1 MTAPVAT
8 TGTVP
13 AAGSEVAGT
22 EITADPAVRGRT
34 VLLDRVVEKTAAAA
48 AAEVEHVH
56 AAGRG
61 AVGQLLGTRPTIAV
75 QTSIDGHLA
84 QLSLEVE
91 IDYPA
96 PLRQVTRRLRQHV
109 VDRVHELCS
118 ITVTDLDVHV
128 VGLRQQTRPE
138 RRVQ

>member
-1 MTAPVAT
+1 MTAPVTT
-8 TGTVP
+8 TGIVP
-13 AAGSEVAGT
+13 AAGSE
-22 EITADPAVRGRT
+22 ITTDPAVRGRT

-48 AAEVEHVH
+48 AAEVERVL

-61 AVGQLLGTRPTIAV
+61 AVGQVLGARPAIAV
-75 QTSIDGHLA
+75 ESSIDGHLA
-84 QLSLEVE
+84 QLTLEVE

-96 PLRQVTRRLRQHV
+96 PLRQVTRRLREHV
-109 VDRVHELCS
+109 VDRVHHLCA

-128 VGLRQQTRPE
+128 VALRQQTSPE

>member
-1 MTAPVAT
+1 MTAPVTT
-8 TGTVP
+8 TGSVP
-13 AAGSEVAGT
+13 VAGT

-61 AVGQLLGTRPTIAV
+61 AVGQLLGTRPAIAV
-75 QTSIDGHLA
+75 QSAIDGHLA

-96 PLRQVTRRLRQHV
+96 PLRQVTRHLREHV
-109 VDRVHELCS
+109 SDRVLELCS

-128 VGLRQQTRPE
+128 VALRQQTRPE

>member
-8 TGTVP
+8 TGVVP
-13 AAGSEVAGT
+13 ATGT
-22 EITADPAVRGRT
+22 GNPTDPALRGRT
-34 VLLDRVVEKTAAAA
+34 VLLDGVVEKTAAAA

-56 AAGRG
+56 AAGHG

-75 QTSIDGHLA
+75 ESSIDGHLA
-84 QLSLEVE
+84 QLTMEVE

-96 PLRQVTRRLRQHV
+96 PLRQVTRRLRAHV
-109 VDRVHELCS
+109 VDRVHHLCS
-118 ITVTDLDVHV
+118 ITVTDLDIHV
-128 VGLRQQTRPE
+128 VALRQQTRPE

>member
-1 MTAPVAT
+1 MTAPAT
-8 TGTVP
+8 TTGVDPASGTEIVR
-13 AAGSEVAGT
+13 S
-22 EITADPAVRGRT
+22 EITADPSHRGRT
-34 VLLDRVVEKTAAAA
+34 VILDRVVQKTAAAA

-61 AVGQLLGTRPTIAV
+61 AVGQLLGSRPAIAV
-75 QTSIDGHLA
+75 QASIDGHLA

-96 PLRQVTRRLRQHV
+96 PLRQVTRRLREHV
-109 VDRVHELCS
+109 VDRVHDLCA
-118 ITVTDLDVHV
+118 ITVTDLDIHV
-128 VGLRQQTRPE
+128 VALRQQTRPE

>member
-1 MTAPVAT
+1 MTAPVTT
-8 TGTVP
+8 TGIVP
-13 AAGSEVAGT
+13 AAGSE
-22 EITADPAVRGRT
+22 ITTDPAVRGRT

-61 AVGQLLGTRPTIAV
+61 AVGQLLGARPAIAV
-75 QTSIDGHLA
+75 ESSIDGHLA
-84 QLSLEVE
+84 QLTLEIE

-96 PLRQVTRRLRQHV
+96 PLRQVTRRLREHV
-109 VDRVHELCS
+109 VDRVHHLCA

-128 VGLRQQTRPE
+128 VALRQQTSPE

>member
-1 MTAPVAT
+1 MTAPVTT
-8 TGTVP
+8 TGLVP
-13 AAGSEVAGT
+13 AAGTEVAT
-22 EITADPAVRGRT
+22 DPALRGRT

-48 AAEVEHVH
+48 AAEVEYVH
-56 AAGRG
+56 ATGRG

-75 QTSIDGHLA
+75 RTSIDGHLA

-109 VDRVHELCS
+109 VDRVHELCAM
-118 ITVTDLDVHV
+118 TVTDLDVRV
-128 VGLRQQTRPE
+128 VALRQRTRPE

>member
-1 MTAPVAT
+1 MTAPVTT
-8 TGTVP
+8 TGIIPVT
-13 AAGSEVAGT
+13 GSET
-22 EITADPAVRGRT
+22 MTDPAVRGRT

-61 AVGQLLGTRPTIAV
+61 TVGQLLGTRPAIAV
-75 QTSIDGHLA
+75 QASIDGHLA

-96 PLRQVTRRLRQHV
+96 PLRQVTRRLREHV
-109 VDRVHELCS
+109 VDRVHDLCA
-118 ITVTDLDVHV
+118 ITVTDLDIHV
-128 VGLRQQTRPE
+128 VALRQQTRPE

>member
-1 MTAPVAT
+1 MTAPVTT
-8 TGTVP
+8 TGIVP
-13 AAGSEVAGT
+13 ITGSGT
-22 EITADPAVRGRT
+22 MTDPAVRGRT
-34 VLLDRVVEKTAAAA
+34 VLFDRVVEKTAAAA

-61 AVGQLLGTRPTIAV
+61 AVGQLLGTRPAIAV
-75 QTSIDGHLA
+75 QASIDGHLA

-96 PLRQVTRRLRQHV
+96 PLRQVTRRLREHV
-109 VDRVHELCS
+109 VDRVNDLCA
-118 ITVTDLDVHV
+118 ITVTDLDIHV
-128 VGLRQQTRPE
+128 MTLRRQTRPE

>member
-8 TGTVP
+8 TGIVP
-13 AAGSEVAGT
+13 AAGTGIAST
-22 EITADPAVRGRT
+22 ETTADPAHRGRT

-61 AVGQLLGTRPTIAV
+61 AVGQLLGTRAAIAV
-75 QTSIDGHLA
+75 QASIDGHLA

-96 PLRQVTRRLRQHV
+96 PLRQVTRHLRAHV
-109 VDRVHELCS
+109 IDRVHRLCS

-128 VGLRQQTRPE
+128 VALRQQTRPE

>member
-1 MTAPVAT
+1 MTTPVTAT
-8 TGTVP
+8 GSVP
-13 AAGSEVAGT
+13 ASSEIAGT
-22 EITADPAVRGRT
+22 EIMADPAVRGRT

-48 AAEVEHVH
+48 AAEVRHVH

-61 AVGQLLGTRPTIAV
+61 AVGQLLGTRQAIAV

-91 IDYPA
+91 VDYPA
-96 PLRQVTRRLRQHV
+96 PLRQVTRHLREHV
-109 VDRVHELCS
+109 IDRVLELCS

-128 VGLRQQTRPE
+128 VALRQQTRPE

>member
-1 MTAPVAT
+1 M
-8 TGTVP
+8 
-13 AAGSEVAGT
+13 AGT
-22 EITADPAVRGRT
+22 EVVGTAITADPAVRGRT

-61 AVGQLLGTRPTIAV
+61 AVGQLLGTRPAIAV
-75 QTSIDGHLA
+75 QSAIDGHLA

-96 PLRQVTRRLRQHV
+96 PLRQVTRHLREHV
-109 VDRVHELCS
+109 SDRVLELCS

-128 VGLRQQTRPE
+128 VALRQQTRPE

>member
-1 MTAPVAT
+1 VTAPVTT
-8 TGTVP
+8 TGIVP
-13 AAGSEVAGT
+13 ITGSGT
-22 EITADPAVRGRT
+22 MTDPAVRGRT
-34 VLLDRVVEKTAAAA
+34 VLFDRVVEKTAAAA

-61 AVGQLLGTRPTIAV
+61 AVGQLLGTRPAIAV
-75 QTSIDGHLA
+75 QASIDGHLA

-96 PLRQVTRRLRQHV
+96 PLRQVTRRLREHV
-109 VDRVHELCS
+109 VDRVNDLCA
-118 ITVTDLDVHV
+118 ITVTDLDIHV
-128 VGLRQQTRPE
+128 MTLRRQTRPE